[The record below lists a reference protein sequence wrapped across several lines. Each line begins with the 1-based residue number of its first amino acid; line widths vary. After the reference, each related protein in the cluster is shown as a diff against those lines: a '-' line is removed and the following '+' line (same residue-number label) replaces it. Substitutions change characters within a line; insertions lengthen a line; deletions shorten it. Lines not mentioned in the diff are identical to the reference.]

1 MCFSVNLIIV
11 GQKMIFTESKKS
23 YQDVLICKKKLPEN
37 SLKYTHFKL
46 MIYAKWNLSNMYIC
60 KW

>member
-23 YQDVLICKKKLPEN
+23 YQDVLICKKKFEYQQ
-37 SLKYTHFKL
+37 SEIHSFQAYD
-46 MIYAKWNLSNMYIC
+46 IC
-60 KW
+60 